1 MNYLMFDDSETDCRL
16 MGYALAETGNKST
29 FTQVNNFKDA
39 YEYFDKNEADEPTLL
54 CLDLNFPDGDGFAI
68 LENVSKK
75 IPELANVVPIVL
87 STSSS
92 AKDIKKA
99 REKGAFSYVVKPTDF
114 TDWVDFVNNT
124 EKYWSHVNRFP
135 ETT

>member
-16 MGYALAETGNKST
+16 MEYALAETGNKST
-29 FTQVNNFKDA
+29 FKQINNYKDA
-39 YEYFDKNEADEPTLL
+39 YEYFDKNTEIEPTLL
-54 CLDLNFPDGDGFAI
+54 CVDLNFPDGDGFEI

-75 IPELANVVPIVL
+75 VAKLSNIVPIVL

-99 REKGAFSYVVKPTDF
+99 REKGAFSYVVKPADF
-114 TDWVDFVNNT
+114 IDWVEFVNNT
-124 EKYWSHVNRFP
+124 DKYWSRVNRFP
-135 ETT
+135 EST